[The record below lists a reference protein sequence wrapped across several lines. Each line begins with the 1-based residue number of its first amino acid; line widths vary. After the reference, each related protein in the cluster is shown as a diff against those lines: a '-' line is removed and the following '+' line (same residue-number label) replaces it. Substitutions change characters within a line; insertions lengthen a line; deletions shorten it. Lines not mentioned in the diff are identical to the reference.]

1 MRHRSFWAL
10 AKLSVGIALLVLLGG
25 CAMPGDSIFDDSPP
39 PIVPPVV
46 DGYGNPAPELQREQY
61 QSDPQVTPMP
71 MMEDPEA
78 QTEEWEEEV
87 WARDQGDADR
97 ICRLMADKLSRRS
110 GKLVTYQN
118 PPQVLS
124 APKAATKS
132 KPAVDGKFVC
142 RFRSEV

>member
-1 MRHRSFWAL
+1 MRHTRSFVA
-10 AKLSVGIALLVLLGG
+10 IALLLSLGG
-25 CAMPGDSIFDDSPP
+25 CAIPAGDSIFDDRPP
-39 PIVPPVV
+39 PMLPPVI
-46 DGYGNPAPELQREQY
+46 DGYGNPAPELQREEY